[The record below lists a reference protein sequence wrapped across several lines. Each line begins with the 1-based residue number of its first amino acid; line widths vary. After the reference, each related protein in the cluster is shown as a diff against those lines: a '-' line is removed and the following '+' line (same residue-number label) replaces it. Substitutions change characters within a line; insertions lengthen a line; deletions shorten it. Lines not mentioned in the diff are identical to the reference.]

1 MSRRVHRSAAALVVC
16 AALALS
22 ACSSDGDD
30 EADATTTTEAG
41 DDTAT
46 SVPQPV
52 GPSTSVVDDGSEP
65 DPAAEAV
72 RERAE
77 SRNLTID
84 DFPSGWQSL
93 PPSEAEVSVVELC
106 TTVDLDEH
114 LLAQVRSDGF
124 SYTIDPGTLQ
134 ASSAV
139 TVLDSEAAATDLL
152 DDFRDDA
159 FVRCATDALSQ
170 DTDTYDI
177 TGGLARNDSEPGLG
191 DESVALSGDFVIT
204 PTDGTPP
211 HSLSAVVVGIRKGD
225 SVVTFSTTAV
235 DRNPD
240 EQVIQD
246 LLTTLDQRL
255 GA

>member
-84 DFPSGWQSL
+84 EIAEKIGTGRHSIIAAEKGKPSTSAAVYTALLWAYDLLRPMASL
-93 PPSEAEVSVVELC
+93 ADPSTDEEGLALSMHRERARAQKAG
-106 TTVDLDEH
+106 DLD
-114 LLAQVRSDGF
+114 SDF
-124 SYTIDPGTLQ
+124 
-134 ASSAV
+134 
-139 TVLDSEAAATDLL
+139 
-152 DDFRDDA
+152 
-159 FVRCATDALSQ
+159 
-170 DTDTYDI
+170 
-177 TGGLARNDSEPGLG
+177 
-191 DESVALSGDFVIT
+191 
-204 PTDGTPP
+204 
-211 HSLSAVVVGIRKGD
+211 
-225 SVVTFSTTAV
+225 
-235 DRNPD
+235 
-240 EQVIQD
+240 
-246 LLTTLDQRL
+246 
-255 GA
+255 